1 MPELGYACLSEQHDP
16 GEMVAHVAE
25 AERRGVDYAMVSDHY
40 HPWTTAQGESPFVWG
55 VLGAIANATDRIP
68 IGTAV
73 TAPIIRIHPAVV
85 AQAAATAA
93 CQLEDRF
100 VLGVGTGERLN
111 EHVTGE
117 RWPPHDV
124 RLEMLEEAVEILRLL
139 WAGGEKTY
147 RGEHFTVENARVFTL
162 PEEPPP
168 IAVAAGG
175 ETTAAAAGHYGD
187 ALIST
192 SPDEAV
198 VERFEQGNRGES
210 EPHVGQFHAC
220 YAETEEEGVETALET
235 WPNAGMSGELGQELA
250 TPAHFEQA
258 ASMVDREDVAE
269 RVVCG
274 SDADDFIERIETFVD
289 AGFERVHVHQIGPE
303 QSEFL
308 EFYETEVVPSFG

>member
-1 MPELGYACLSEQHDP
+1 MPELGYACLSEQHEP
-16 GEMVAHVAE
+16 EEMVEYVAE
-25 AERRGVDYAMVSDHY
+25 AERRGLDYAMVSDHY

-55 VLGAIANATDRIP
+55 VLGAIANETEEIGV
-68 IGTAV
+68 GTAV
-73 TAPIIRIHPAVV
+73 TAPIIRVHPAIV

-93 CQLEDRF
+93 AQFDGRF

-124 RLEMLEEAVEILRLL
+124 RLEMLEEAVEIMRLL
-139 WAGGEKTY
+139 WEGGEKTY

-187 ALIST
+187 ALVST
-192 SPDEAV
+192 SPEAGL
-198 VERFEQGNRGES
+198 VERFEQGNQGGT

-220 YAETEEEGVETALET
+220 YAETEDEGIETALET
-235 WPNAGMSGELGQELA
+235 WPNAGMSGELSQELA

-258 ASMVDREDVAE
+258 ASMVDREDIAD

-274 SDADDFIERIETFVD
+274 SDADDFVRRIETFVD
-289 AGFERVHVHQIGPE
+289 AGYERVHVHQIGP
-303 QSEFL
+303 QQHEFL
-308 EFYETEVVPSFG
+308 EFYENEVLPSF